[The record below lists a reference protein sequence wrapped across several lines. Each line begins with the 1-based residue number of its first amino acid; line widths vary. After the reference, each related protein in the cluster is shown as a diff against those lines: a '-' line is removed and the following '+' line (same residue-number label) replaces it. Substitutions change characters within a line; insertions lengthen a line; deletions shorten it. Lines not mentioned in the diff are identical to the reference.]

1 MATGILDCP
10 SEVLYCIL
18 NFLETPDFYRLCL
31 VSRDLRSLVE
41 PVLYSKAQWTWQAP
55 PIPRRKMTPPI
66 IIFLRAIAA
75 RPELADFVQEINLDG
90 DDLGRISHY
99 SGSGK
104 PMVPVSRLTLGD
116 IVALVERLD
125 VPFRDQWVREL
136 RWGSLDTYVALL
148 LALTPNLKRL
158 RLNEN
163 FFRNSRFV
171 GMYIR
176 SVMCEEPTQQE
187 ASSARSQPLS
197 NLSEVYARLTYQ
209 GKARIGSSNT
219 SDILTVFYSRTIRH
233 ISASIDNPLTFSW
246 PGEAPPTPTNL
257 TSLELA
263 VLREGH
269 LGELLSV
276 TKNLRKLKWE
286 WLLTPKAKRPGV
298 KDIIDLNQIAAD
310 LSHVRHSLTD
320 LTITAD
326 IDDSWRN
333 YDMELLEFRGS
344 FAALADFDG
353 LKDLEIPFPFLTASL
368 TDEVTYPIQR
378 SLPGT
383 LRTLQI
389 TDDLLQQ
396 LDYEEGNHYPFHAI
410 SGGIRSWLGDC
421 RINMPCLEKFRLL
434 LRTADLEQE
443 DWGSR
448 IGTMV
453 RDLGAREGIQAHI
466 GKLERGLWFRAS

>member
-1 MATGILDCP
+1 MASGILDCP

-18 NFLETPDFYRLCL
+18 NFLESSDFYRLCL
-31 VSRDLRSLVE
+31 VNRDLRSLVE

-55 PIPRRKMTPPI
+55 PIPRRKVTPSI
-66 IIFLRAIAA
+66 IIFLRAIAR
-75 RPELADFVQEINLDG
+75 RPELANFVQEINLDG

-99 SGSGK
+99 SGSGR
-104 PMVPVSRLTLGD
+104 PMVPVSRLALGD

-125 VPFRDQWVREL
+125 VPFSDQWVREL

-158 RLNEN
+158 RLNES

-171 GMYIR
+171 GMYFR

-187 ASSARSQPLS
+187 ASSDRPHPLS
-197 NLSEVYARLTYQ
+197 NLTEVSARLTYT
-209 GKARIGSSNT
+209 GKPRIGSSNT

-233 ISASIDNPLTFSW
+233 ISASIDNPITFSW
-246 PGEAPPTPTNL
+246 PGEAPPAPTNL
-257 TSLELA
+257 TSLELT

-269 LGELLSV
+269 LGKLLSV

-286 WLLTPKAKRPGV
+286 WLLTPQAKRPGV
-298 KDIIDLNQIAAD
+298 KDIVDLAQIAAD

-320 LTITAD
+320 LAITAD
-326 IDDSWRN
+326 IDDSLGN
-333 YDMELLEFRGS
+333 YDMELLEFKGS
-344 FAALADFDG
+344 FEALASFDA
-353 LKDLEIPFPFLTASL
+353 LKSLEVPFPFLTASF

-378 SLPGT
+378 SLPST

-396 LDYEEGNHYPFHAI
+396 LDYDEGNHYPFRAI
-410 SGGIRSWLGDC
+410 SGGIRSWLGGCKID
-421 RINMPCLEKFRLL
+421 MPCLEKFCLL
-434 LRTADLEQE
+434 LRTANLEEE

-453 RDLGAREGIQAHI
+453 RDLGAREGIQADI
-466 GKLERGLWFRAS
+466 GKLERGLWYGSL